1 MPIQDQAS
9 DLLQTQTF
17 PDLAEAIRARSE
29 RIMDRWEKLVRET
42 LPRADKLPTPLLRD
56 HLPQILELIATALKT
71 EPQYKLIR
79 TTLLRHGAQRFY
91 VNYDVQTVIIEF
103 RLLRRVLVEELS
115 EALANMLTADEVI
128 ALDMGVDIALQES
141 VTGFLE
147 YQRSELNAATEAEAK
162 YLAFLSHDLRNN
174 LNSVN
179 LTLEVIGNDLAGAPQ
194 FAEKA
199 DDVAAAQQAIE
210 DTVNGM
216 NLLLQA
222 EQVRKGTVELKREV
236 LDLRTV
242 AAEVVRQAQPQATK
256 KEINLVLAM
265 PYEQAIVNSD
275 RGLIALIL
283 QNLVGSAVKYSPS
296 GATVTVE
303 AQPPKGG
310 GNEGWTLSVADQ
322 GPGITNERQ
331 LSAPFVRGETHGE
344 QGTGLGLSIVHEAS
358 ALLGARV
365 AVDSKPGIGTV
376 FRVALPAEG

>member
-9 DLLQTQTF
+9 DLLQTHAF
-17 PDLAEAIRARSE
+17 PDLAEAIRERSE

-42 LPRADKLPTPLLRD
+42 LPRANKLPAAQLRD
-56 HLPQILELIATALKT
+56 HLPQILNLIATALKT
-71 EPQYKLIR
+71 EPQYKLIG
-79 TTLLRHGAQRFY
+79 TTLRHGAHRFY
-91 VNYDVQTVIIEF
+91 VNYDVETVIIEF
-103 RLLRRVLVEELS
+103 RLLRRILVEELS
-115 EALANMLTADEVI
+115 EALANMLTADEII

-147 YQRSELNAATEAEAK
+147 HQRSELNAATEAEAK

-179 LTLEVIGNDLAGAPQ
+179 LTLEVLSHDLAGTPQ

-199 DDVAAAQQAIE
+199 GDVAAAQQAIE
-210 DTVNGM
+210 DTVSGM

-222 EQVRKGTVELKREV
+222 EQMRKGTVEPKREV

-256 KEINLVLAM
+256 KEINLALAM
-265 PYEQAIVNSD
+265 PHEQAVVNSD

-283 QNLVGSAVKYSPS
+283 QNLVGNAVKYSPA

-303 AQPPKGG
+303 AQPPKAGP
-310 GNEGWTLSVADQ
+310 NEGWTLSVADQ

-358 ALLGARV
+358 ALLRARV
-365 AVDSKPGIGTV
+365 AVDSKPGVGTV
-376 FRVALPAEG
+376 FRIVLPAEG